1 MKPSRL
7 LYIALASFILFSCGD
22 DKKTKT
28 DDKET
33 KDKTTTNT
41 TNVVDFAVSDAY
53 QTLDPIEIIDVN
65 SFQVQS
71 QIFEGLLRFDEND
84 LSLKPVLAKFW
95 EVDAAGLVYTF
106 HLNKGVYF
114 HDNACFDG
122 GKGKEMTAKDV
133 VFTFKR
139 ICTEQENNYAFSLF
153 NEVIAGVKELN
164 SGSATEISGVK
175 AIDDYTVQFTLS
187 QTTSSFLQM
196 LATPFSAIVCEEA
209 ISAGAVVGTGPFVY
223 DKSLDTENSIT
234 LTKNNNYHLKDN
246 GNQLPYVAGV
256 KYNYIVDGRKRLAA
270 FKEGKIDILENI
282 PVEEINNLVQENISA
297 FQNKP
302 AQYVLARNKELA
314 ITYLNFNTAVAPFN
328 NVKLR
333 KAFALAIDKNKIVD
347 RVLKGEAYGPAIN
360 GIVPPAVKDYD
371 YSSII
376 GIEFDVAKAKKT
388 LADAGY
394 GPNKTFPKLEIVSSK
409 ESVSVRVAL
418 EIQKQL
424 KSNLN
429 INAEVTSM
437 SLSEMLKYKSS
448 SNASIVVSSWLAEFP
463 DPLNFLSILY
473 GGYVSNDLNKSSYPN
488 DARYKNAAF
497 DKAYKEA
504 METTDETR
512 KMELCLEA
520 DQIAA
525 NEVPIIPLWYYE
537 RYQLIQSEVKNY
549 MPNAMRIHYLPYVKL
564 EKPQATTKI
573 ETH

>member
-1 MKPSRL
+1 MKPTRL
-7 LYIALASFILFSCGD
+7 LYTALISVILLSCGD
-22 DKKTKT
+22 ESNTKNETKEDIKKTNIIS
-28 DDKET
+28 E
-33 KDKTTTNT
+33 NIL
-41 TNVVDFAVSDAY
+41 DFASSDPY
-53 QTLDPIEIIDVN
+53 QTLDPIKITDVN
-65 SFQVQS
+65 SFQIQS

-84 LSLKPVLAKFW
+84 LSLKPALASFW
-95 EVDAAGLVYTF
+95 DVDDAGLLYTF
-106 HLNKGVYF
+106 HLNKGIYF

-122 GKGKEMTAKDV
+122 KKGKELTAKDV
-133 VFTFKR
+133 VYTFKR
-139 ICTEQENNYAFSLF
+139 ICMQQEDNYAFSVF
-153 NEVIAGVKELN
+153 NEIIRGVKELN
-164 SGSATEISGVK
+164 LGSEELEGVK
-175 AIDDYTVQFTLS
+175 AIDDFTVQFTLTKTS
-187 QTTSSFLQM
+187 SSFLQM

-234 LTKNNNYHLKDN
+234 LTRNNNYHLKDN

-256 KYNYIVDGRKRLAA
+256 KYNYIVEGRERLAA

-360 GIVPPAVKDYD
+360 GIVPPAVKNYD

-394 GPNKTFPKLEIVSSK
+394 GPNKALPKLEIVSSK

-448 SNASIVVSSWLAEFP
+448 SNVSIIVSSWLAEFP
-463 DPLNFLSILY
+463 DPLSFLSILY
-473 GGYVSNDLNKSSYPN
+473 GGYVNSDLSKSSYPN

-497 DKAYKEA
+497 DKVYIQA
-504 METTDETR
+504 MEATDETR

-537 RYQLIQSEVKNY
+537 RYQLIQSKVKNY
-549 MPNAMRIHYLPYVKL
+549 TPNAMRIHYLPYVKI
-564 EKPQATTKI
+564 EQPQATTKI

>member
-1 MKPSRL
+1 MKPTRL

-22 DKKTKT
+22 DNKTKK
-28 DDKET
+28 DDKEV
-33 KDKTTTNT
+33 KDKSESNT
-41 TNVVDFAVSDAY
+41 ANIVDFAVSEAY

-95 EVDAAGLVYTF
+95 EVDNAGLVYTF
-106 HLNKGVYF
+106 HLNKGIYF

-164 SGSATEISGVK
+164 SGSATEFSGVK

-187 QTTSSFLQM
+187 KTSSSFLQM

-209 ISAGAVVGTGPFVY
+209 ISANAVVGTGPFVY

-234 LTKNNNYHLKDN
+234 LKRNNNYHLKDN

-256 KYNYIVDGRKRLAA
+256 KYNYIVEGRERLAA

-333 KAFALAIDKNKIVD
+333 RAFALAIDKNKIVD
-347 RVLKGEAYGPAIN
+347 RVLKGEAYGPAVN

-376 GIEFDVAKAKKT
+376 GIEFDVDKAKKA
-388 LADAGY
+388 LAEAGY
-394 GPNKTFPKLEIVSSK
+394 GPNKAFPKLEIVSSK

-448 SNASIVVSSWLAEFP
+448 NNASIVVSSWLAEFP
-463 DPLNFLSILY
+463 DPLNFLSLLY
-473 GGYVSNDLNKSSYPN
+473 GGYVSESLDKSSYPN
-488 DARYKNAAF
+488 DSRYKNAAF

-504 METTDETR
+504 METTDEIR

-549 MPNAMRIHYLPYVKL
+549 TPNAMRIHYLPYVKL

>member
-1 MKPSRL
+1 
-7 LYIALASFILFSCGD
+7 
-22 DKKTKT
+22 
-28 DDKET
+28 
-33 KDKTTTNT
+33 
-41 TNVVDFAVSDAY
+41 
-53 QTLDPIEIIDVN
+53 
-65 SFQVQS
+65 
-71 QIFEGLLRFDEND
+71 
-84 LSLKPVLAKFW
+84 
-95 EVDAAGLVYTF
+95 
-106 HLNKGVYF
+106 
-114 HDNACFDG
+114 
-122 GKGKEMTAKDV
+122 
-133 VFTFKR
+133 
-139 ICTEQENNYAFSLF
+139 
-153 NEVIAGVKELN
+153 
-164 SGSATEISGVK
+164 
-175 AIDDYTVQFTLS
+175 
-187 QTTSSFLQM
+187 
-196 LATPFSAIVCEEA
+196 
-209 ISAGAVVGTGPFVY
+209 PFVY
-223 DKSLDTENSIT
+223 DKSLDTEKGIT
-234 LTKNNNYHLKDN
+234 LNKNNNYHLKDN

-256 KYNYIVDGRKRLAA
+256 KYNYIVEGRERLAA

-328 NVKLR
+328 NMKLR
-333 KAFALAIDKNKIVD
+333 RAFAFAIDKNKIVD
-347 RVLKGEAYGPAIN
+347 RVLKGEAYGPAVN

-376 GIEFDVAKAKKT
+376 GIEFDVEKAKKALT
-388 LADAGY
+388 DAGY
-394 GPNKTFPKLEIVSSK
+394 GPNKAFPKLEIVSSK

-424 KSNLN
+424 KNNLN

-448 SNASIVVSSWLAEFP
+448 NNASIVVSSWLAEFP
-463 DPLNFLSILY
+463 DPLNFLSLLY
-473 GGYVSNDLNKSSYPN
+473 GGYVNESLDKSSYPN
-488 DARYKNAAF
+488 DSRYKNAAF

-537 RYQLIQSEVKNY
+537 RYQLIQSEVQNY
-549 MPNAMRIHYLPYVKL
+549 TPNAMRIHYLPYVKL